1 MDWIINRTWGCLMK
15 YMNRIAGVML
25 IILLVVTACSSGGR
39 IKEISDIEPGAFKKY
54 AGTYVG
60 NNSDVVAIVYHL
72 PGGETFQSISLENES
87 IKVNYGARGNGALT
101 EDMVETYWFDGKDTM
116 KKNFLFNTIY
126 LAVLVPNAKGY
137 EFQIEN
143 QSFALKRE
151 ELLPILYKEFNDLPK
166 DDLIWNK
173 GIVMNFFYGNQEK
186 IEKLVN
192 NKDFR
197 KQFFNEHPVRESK

>member
-1 MDWIINRTWGCLMK
+1 MN
-15 YMNRIAGVML
+15 YMNRIAGIML
-25 IILLVVTACSSGGR
+25 TILLVITACSNGEQ
-39 IKEISDIEPGAFKKY
+39 IKEMSHIEPGAFKKY
-54 AGTYVG
+54 TGTYVG
-60 NNSDVVAIVYHL
+60 NNSDVIAIVTNL
-72 PGGETFQSISLENES
+72 PGGETVQSLNLENEN
-87 IKVNYGARGNGALT
+87 IKVEYGAKENGNLT
-101 EDMVETYWFDGKDTM
+101 EEMIETYWFDGKDTM
-116 KKNFLFNTIY
+116 KKNLLFNAIY

-151 ELLPILYKEFNDLPK
+151 ELLPILYKEFHDFPK

>member
-1 MDWIINRTWGCLMK
+1 M
-15 YMNRIAGVML
+15 
-25 IILLVVTACSSGGR
+25 
-39 IKEISDIEPGAFKKY
+39 F
-54 AGTYVG
+54 
-60 NNSDVVAIVYHL
+60 AIVKNL
-72 PGGETFQSISLENES
+72 SGGETVQSISLENEN
-87 IKVNYGARGNGALT
+87 IKVKYGAKENGNLT
-101 EDMVETYWFDGKDTM
+101 DDMIETYWFDGKDTM
-116 KKNFLFNTIY
+116 KKNFLFNAIY
-126 LAVLVPNAKGY
+126 LAILVPNAKGC
-137 EFQIEN
+137 EFQVKN

-197 KQFFNEHPVRESK
+197 KQFFDEHPVRESK

>member
-1 MDWIINRTWGCLMK
+1 MN
-15 YMNRIAGVML
+15 YMNRIAGIML
-25 IILLVVTACSSGGR
+25 TILLVVTACSNGEQ
-39 IKEISDIEPGAFKKY
+39 IKEISHIEPGAFKKY
-54 AGTYVG
+54 TGTYVG
-60 NNSDVVAIVYHL
+60 NNSDVIAIVTNL
-72 PGGETFQSISLENES
+72 PGGETVQSLNLENEN
-87 IKVNYGARGNGALT
+87 IKVEYGAKENRNLT
-101 EDMVETYWFDGKDTM
+101 EEMIETYWFDGKDTI
-116 KKNFLFNTIY
+116 KKNLLFNAIY